1 VPFFLSLWPGCNLAR
16 LTQNTRTHT
25 KTKATKKEQ
34 TRHVLYATTFYYTF
48 SFTYFVFVH
57 LRTQEKEPHAAF
69 VSSSPQ
75 KWPPMAL
82 LCKCFLHFLSI
93 SLHFGEVYHFI
104 LIALSLF
111 SCHSAFFHRLKS
123 HTTNWII
130 SFIKTKIL
138 FFLSLS
144 PSIFNWYFLLLSL
157 ILNQSKNK
165 SHNVC
170 FKLCIMCPSFFSWV
184 IPYEKKKQTQ
194 KSPFAENTTTKIKN

>member
-1 VPFFLSLWPGCNLAR
+1 MQGIKKKVKPVDPTIDLARCNPFPFLRVTHTETDLTCPFFSLSLWPGCILAR
-16 LTQNTRTHT
+16 LTQTTRTHT

-104 LIALSLF
+104 LIALSL
-111 SCHSAFFHRLKS
+111 S
-123 HTTNWII
+123 
-130 SFIKTKIL
+130 L
-138 FFLSLS
+138 FMSQCLLS
-144 PSIFNWYFLLLSL
+144 P
-157 ILNQSKNK
+157 
-165 SHNVC
+165 
-170 FKLCIMCPSFFSWV
+170 P
-184 IPYEKKKQTQ
+184 
-194 KSPFAENTTTKIKN
+194 